1 MPCSRR
7 ARLNL
12 SDDLRGAGRVIDYPR
27 RNRLARL
34 PTPLQP
40 LHRASDRWGRGH
52 RLWIKR
58 DDLTGCTLT
67 GNKVRKL
74 EFITAHAQDKGYDT
88 LITCGGIQSNHCRA
102 TALAGA
108 ELGLSVH
115 LLLRGE
121 PCGEDSGNLLL
132 DRLAGATL
140 SCYPAR
146 QYVSEIDALFQQ
158 WVDHYAGMGRRALA
172 VPTGGSDG
180 IGLWG
185 YLAAC
190 EELRSDFEAAAI
202 ETAPRVTASGS
213 GGTQA
218 GLTLGAALHAL
229 PATVW
234 GINVCDDERYFLD
247 KIAADVRHWTKT
259 FPGAPAVPLQP
270 RVLDGYVGEGYGRA
284 GPEIFELIA
293 ELCALEGVVLDP
305 VYTGKAFYGMLQEI
319 AAGRFTGCRDIVFV
333 HTGGVF
339 GIFPQAAGFEQ

>member
-1 MPCSRR
+1 
-7 ARLNL
+7 
-12 SDDLRGAGRVIDYPR
+12 VIEYPR

-40 LHRASDRWGRGH
+40 LHRASERWGNGY

-74 EFITAHAQDKGYDT
+74 EFITAYAQDNGYDT
-88 LITCGGIQSNHCRA
+88 LVTCGGIQSNHCRA

-108 ELGLSVH
+108 ELGIPVH

-121 PCGEDSGNLLL
+121 QPGEAGGNLLL
-132 DRLAGATL
+132 DRLAGAAV
-140 SCYPAR
+140 SCYPVG
-146 QYVSEIDALFQQ
+146 QYVSEIDDLFDH
-158 WVDHYAGMGRRALA
+158 WLDHYAAQGRRALA

-180 IGLWG
+180 VGIWG

-190 EELRSDFEAAAI
+190 EELREDLHHAGI
-202 ETAPRVTASGS
+202 ESAHVVTATGS

-229 PATVW
+229 PVTVW
-234 GINVCDDERYFLD
+234 GVNVCDDERYFLD
-247 KIAADVRHWTKT
+247 KVAADVRHWSET
-259 FPGAPAVPLQP
+259 FPDVNAVPLRP
-270 RVLDGYVGEGYGRA
+270 RVLDGYVGEGYARA
-284 GPEIFELIA
+284 GPEVFGLIA
-293 ELCALEGVVLDP
+293 ELCALEGLVLDP
-305 VYTGKAFYGMLQEI
+305 VYTGKAFHGMLQEI
-319 AAGRFTGCRDIVFV
+319 ARGRFEGCRDIVFI

-339 GIFPQAAGFEQ
+339 GVFPQAAGFKLQ